1 MPKTIQ
7 QKIRYIKYT
16 VLICLALLGA
26 NSCSF
31 RSDQLWMKTNDDVW
45 MWVSSSDTTKS
56 FLWEGDVIDGVP
68 NGIGVL
74 SVIDTYG
81 HKTDY
86 KSNMF
91 YGAQSIE
98 DVVTMDDGSQYVGA
112 TIDGKMEGFGVLAK
126 ADELYIGYFHDSK
139 PDGFLKLYKKNK
151 LYYEGYWKAG
161 TFNGEGTLYREDG
174 STKKGTWEN
183 GRLIQTYYKDN
194 TDEGFYDGYVLNGKP
209 DGIGSMLYK
218 NGSYYDG
225 SWSNGQWSGNGTYY
239 TKTDTLTGEF
249 VNGRLN
255 GTGIYKSQHFLYDGE
270 WLDNKPDGIGYAE
283 TSDFSFYSGSWSGGQ
298 RNGFGNIVF
307 SNGDSYSGDWAKN

>member
-1 MPKTIQ
+1 M
-7 QKIRYIKYT
+7 
-16 VLICLALLGA
+16 
-26 NSCSF
+26 
-31 RSDQLWMKTNDDVW
+31 
-45 MWVSSSDTTKS
+45 
-56 FLWEGDVIDGVP
+56 
-68 NGIGVL
+68 
-74 SVIDTYG
+74 
-81 HKTDY
+81 
-86 KSNMF
+86 
-91 YGAQSIE
+91 
-98 DVVTMDDGSQYVGA
+98 
-112 TIDGKMEGFGVLAK
+112 
-126 ADELYIGYFHDSK
+126 
-139 PDGFLKLYKKNK
+139 NK

-270 WLDNKPDGIGYAE
+270 WE
-283 TSDFSFYSGSWSGGQ
+283 TLNFD
-298 RNGFGNIVF
+298 
-307 SNGDSYSGDWAKN
+307 NGDYNVISSSVNYRNIDTNRKAIFNDSSIRMNKS